1 VKTRQNSPTTWNR
14 ILKSVSE
21 ILVIGHRNPD
31 TDSICAAIAYADF
44 KRKTGVSNAI
54 AARCGDI
61 NDRIDFVLRKFGVA
75 PPRFVADVRPKVRDV
90 MQHRVIEVTE
100 NTSAFEALEIMDQ
113 HNIRTLPILDDERHC
128 RGLVSVFKMS
138 KFFLPG
144 HSRIQD
150 TRRILTSLAHLKD
163 VLHADA
169 FGLQEPDKEEELVLM
184 IGAMRMDSFEKRL
197 ERYDPSK
204 ILLIAGDRED
214 IQLYA
219 IEKRIRVMVI
229 TGGLKVSP
237 GIRALAEANG
247 VSILVSEHDSAT
259 TAMLCRAAVS
269 VKHTRTEHFLYF
281 NEDES
286 LNSIRD
292 VAISSQFQ
300 AFPVLDAHKRVVGM
314 LSKTDFV
321 KRVKRQLILVD
332 HNELS
337 QAVKG
342 ADQVEILEI
351 IDHHRI
357 GSLTT
362 QQPILFVN
370 RPVGSTST
378 IVSEMYLNAGIEI
391 PKPIAGLLL
400 SGIISDT
407 LNLTSPTATAT
418 DSNMLKYLE
427 QVTEMNAAEFTDALF
442 SSGSVLTNRP
452 PGQAITNDC
461 KEYEE
466 EEKTFSVAQIEE
478 IGFEQFWEQKD
489 NLFKALEDYRH
500 QNQYYFSALL
510 ITDVV
515 RQNSLLL
522 VAADGHLKDSIQY
535 NLADN
540 DVYELPGIVSRKKQ
554 LLPYLTKCLH
564 QALEAENTE
573 QSK

>member
-1 VKTRQNSPTTWNR
+1 M
-14 ILKSVSE
+14 SE

-269 VKHTRTEHFLYF
+269 VKHIRTEHFLYF

>member
-1 VKTRQNSPTTWNR
+1 MKTRQNSPTTWNR

-269 VKHTRTEHFLYF
+269 VKHIRTEHFLYF

>member
-1 VKTRQNSPTTWNR
+1 M
-14 ILKSVSE
+14 SE

-61 NDRIDFVLRKFGVA
+61 NDRIDFVLRKFGMA

-90 MQHRVIEVTE
+90 MQHRVIEVAE
-100 NTSAFEALEIMDQ
+100 DTSAFEALEVMDR
-113 HNIRTLPILDDERHC
+113 HNIRTLPILDDEKRCH
-128 RGLVSVFKMS
+128 GLVSVFKMS

-144 HSRIQD
+144 QSRIQD
-150 TRRILTSLAHLKD
+150 TRRILTNLNHLKE
-163 VLHADA
+163 VLNAESH
-169 FGLQEPDKEEELVLM
+169 GLQDPDKEEELVLM

-197 ERYDPSK
+197 EHYDPSK

-219 IEKRIRVMVI
+219 IEKRIRIMVI
-229 TGGLKVSP
+229 TGGLKVSE
-237 GIRALAEANG
+237 GIRALARAND
-247 VSILVSEHDSAT
+247 VSLLVSEHDSAT
-259 TAMLCRAAVS
+259 TAMLCRAAIS
-269 VKHTRTEHFLYF
+269 VKHIRTEHFLYF

-342 ADQVEILEI
+342 ADQVDIMEIV
-351 IDHHRI
+351 DHHRI

-362 QQPILFVN
+362 QQPILFIN

-378 IVSEMYLNAGIEI
+378 IITDMYRNAGIEI

-407 LNLTSPTATAT
+407 LNLTSPTATKT
-418 DSNMLKYLE
+418 DSDMLKHLE
-427 QVTEMNAAEFTDALF
+427 SITKLNAAEFTDALF
-442 SSGSVLTNRP
+442 SSGSVLTHRAP
-452 PGQAITNDC
+452 DQAITNDC

-466 EEKTFSVAQIEE
+466 EDKIFSVAQIEE

-489 NLFKALEDYRH
+489 KLFEALETYRH
-500 QNQYYFSALL
+500 KNHYYFAALL
-510 ITDVV
+510 VTDVV
-515 RQNSLLL
+515 RQTSLLL
-522 VAADGHLKDSIQY
+522 VAGEAHFMDSIQY
-535 NLADN
+535 NLADT

-554 LLPYLTKCLH
+554 LLPYLTKCLN
-564 QALEAENTE
+564 QVLEAENKE
-573 QSK
+573 LSN

>member
-1 VKTRQNSPTTWNR
+1 MKTRQNSPTTWNR

-269 VKHTRTEHFLYF
+269 VKHIRTEHFLYF

-522 VAADGHLKDSIQY
+522 VAADGQLKDSIQY

>member
-1 VKTRQNSPTTWNR
+1 M
-14 ILKSVSE
+14 SE

-61 NDRIDFVLRKFGVA
+61 NDRIDFVLRKFGMV

-113 HNIRTLPILDDERHC
+113 HNIRTLPILDEERHC

-150 TRRILTSLAHLKD
+150 TRRILTSLAHLKE

-214 IQLYA
+214 IQLCA

-269 VKHTRTEHFLYF
+269 VKHIRTEHFLYF

-342 ADQVEILEI
+342 ADQVDILEI

-427 QVTEMNAAEFTDALF
+427 QITEMNAAEFTDALF
-442 SSGSVLTNRP
+442 SSGSVLTNRA
-452 PGQAITNDC
+452 PGLAITNDC

-489 NLFKALEDYRH
+489 NLFKALEDYRLKNH
-500 QNQYYFSALL
+500 YYFSALL

-522 VAADGHLKDSIQY
+522 VAADVQLKGAIQY

-540 DVYELPGIVSRKKQ
+540 DVYELQGIVSRKKQ

-564 QALEAENTE
+564 QALEAENSE

>member
-1 VKTRQNSPTTWNR
+1 M
-14 ILKSVSE
+14 SE

-269 VKHTRTEHFLYF
+269 VKHIRTEHFLYF

-321 KRVKRQLILVD
+321 KRVKRQLILVY

-522 VAADGHLKDSIQY
+522 VAADGQLKDSIQY

>member
-1 VKTRQNSPTTWNR
+1 MKTRQNSPTTWNR

-229 TGGLKVSP
+229 TGGLKVSL

-269 VKHTRTEHFLYF
+269 VKHIRTEHFLYF

>member
-1 VKTRQNSPTTWNR
+1 
-14 ILKSVSE
+14 VSE

-269 VKHTRTEHFLYF
+269 VKHIRTEHFLYF

-522 VAADGHLKDSIQY
+522 VAADGQLKDSIQY